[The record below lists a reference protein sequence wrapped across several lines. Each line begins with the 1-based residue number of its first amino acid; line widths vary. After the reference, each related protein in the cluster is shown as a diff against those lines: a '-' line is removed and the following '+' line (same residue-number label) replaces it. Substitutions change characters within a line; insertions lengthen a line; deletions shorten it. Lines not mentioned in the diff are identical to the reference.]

1 MPPFTPS
8 QTFTLA
14 VTLVTL
20 LGVAFGRLPGLPLNR
35 AATALVGAGV
45 LLAAG
50 VLELHEAWALI
61 DGEII
66 TLLFALMVAN
76 AALTHVGLF
85 RLLTRLAVSRARSA
99 FGLLVALCFTS
110 GILSAFFLNDTVVLM
125 LTPLVVRVCMELR
138 LPPVPHLIALAASA
152 NVGSVA
158 TLTGN
163 PQNLVVGVQGG
174 FGYLAFAG
182 ALTPVALVGLLI
194 VVAVVALSDLRTFRR
209 PLERPSSPATAS
221 PVTSAP
227 LDPPARRPE
236 GSRWRV
242 GAVVAGMLVAFALG
256 APVAE
261 TALLAAAAL
270 LLVGG
275 IPADTLLAELDWNLL
290 LLFAGLFV
298 TVGALGTSGASE
310 PLFAWARPLLDAGV
324 APLAVVTALLSN
336 LLSNVPAVLLIA
348 PVVPQL
354 TDPTAAWLTVA
365 MASTLA
371 GNLTLVGSV
380 ANLIVAERA
389 RREGVLLPFWA
400 YVKLGVPI
408 TLLTLLFG
416 VWWLAR

>member
-1 MPPFTPS
+1 
-8 QTFTLA
+8 
-14 VTLVTL
+14 
-20 LGVAFGRLPGLPLNR
+20 
-35 AATALVGAGV
+35 
-45 LLAAG
+45 
-50 VLELHEAWALI
+50 
-61 DGEII
+61 
-66 TLLFALMVAN
+66 MVAN

-85 RLLTRLAVSRARSA
+85 RLLTRLAVSRARST
-99 FGLLVALCFTS
+99 FGLLTALCFAS

-125 LTPLVVRVCMELR
+125 LTPLVVRVCLELR
-138 LPPVPHLIALAASA
+138 LEPLPYLIALAASA

-158 TLTGN
+158 TVTGN
-163 PQNLVVGVQGG
+163 PQNLVVGVQGD
-174 FGYLAFAG
+174 FGYLAFAS

-194 VVAVVALSDLRTFRR
+194 VVAVVALSDLREFRR
-209 PLERPSSPATAS
+209 PLARPSSSVEA
-221 PVTSAP
+221 VP

-236 GSRWRV
+236 GAKWRV
-242 GAVVAGMLVAFALG
+242 GAVVAGMLAAFALG

-290 LLFAGLFV
+290 LLFAGLFI
-298 TVGALGTSGASE
+298 TVGALGVSGASE
-310 PLFAWARPLLDAGV
+310 PLFAWTQPLLDAGV
-324 APLAVVTALLSN
+324 APLAGVTALLSN

-389 RREGVLLPFWA
+389 RREGAALPFWA
-400 YVKLGVPI
+400 YLKLGVPI
-408 TLLTLLFG
+408 TLLTLIFG
-416 VWWLAR
+416 VWWLS